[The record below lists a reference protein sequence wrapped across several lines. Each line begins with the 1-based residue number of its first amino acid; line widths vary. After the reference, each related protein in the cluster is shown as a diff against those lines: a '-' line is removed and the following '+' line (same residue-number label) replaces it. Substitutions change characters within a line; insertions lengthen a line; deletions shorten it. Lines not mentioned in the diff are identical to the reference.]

1 MRERGGWRRV
11 GLTRDGALELFSAHA
26 ALDPRHAVQLLAADG
41 RRTRLWKSR
50 GLVRPGGWPPWDD
63 GRLEGAAASMASS
76 PHSAHRVPRRSPHC
90 PHIQGRTHGMGPL
103 ASMWPEPATGEGP
116 GQPGAAPCFSNV
128 SQGNLAAVRSA
139 AERALELLGQHRLLH
154 RDHAGLALALAH
166 ACGALR
172 PRGAQMAV
180 GQVAKHSP
188 GGKYTQSANM
198 RQAAPPRHPGE
209 ARRKAAPARCQVSGM
224 SRAEHRAGGGGA
236 GPRPVTRPPCPSACP
251 RRRCRRAGLGR
262 RARGRARRGQG
273 RSGRLQAWLACATA
287 RRGPS
292 GMSTTRSRGGWWRGA
307 TASARRRGLRWARSR
322 AARAWPWRRGARPQ
336 QAPSTRSGGGR
347 SSTPAWPPRH
357 TT

>member
-26 ALDPRHAVQLLAADG
+26 ALDPRHAVQLL
-41 RRTRLWKSR
+41 
-50 GLVRPGGWPPWDD
+50 
-63 GRLEGAAASMASS
+63 E
-76 PHSAHRVPRRSPHC
+76 
-90 PHIQGRTHGMGPL
+90 
-103 ASMWPEPATGEGP
+103 
-116 GQPGAAPCFSNV
+116 
-128 SQGNLAAVRSA
+128 GNLAAVRSA